1 MQRSAD
7 AFESVYGHSF
17 IGNQFLFKKIKRFAD
32 KWTSGG
38 FDTEEPL
45 DSVTRP
51 WRVFGV
57 LMATLLI
64 VWLVWFGLGKY
75 FYAQDT
81 KEFDIPNPIKAVPAD
96 SEFYAQKRKVKPGL
110 WILTTEA
117 MYGHLN
123 RGQAGLASLEDT
135 TKHQY
140 LPRLYER
147 LFYKPKPFIDGGWFQ
162 SSVYSAPLEGL
173 KYCRIGFARKDYV
186 GWIEGKKLDFN
197 FEPAEEPCLQ
207 PKDFGGSFPIPAYIY
222 SKDKN
227 IFYLNFTGYL
237 QAHVN
242 SYDDFKAY
250 IYRCQK
256 LPNAVATCKLIGYDQ
271 DSQDLQEQFEDKARK
286 DGSLAPLRLWN

>member
-1 MQRSAD
+1 MLLNQYAGIYLLGWFIL
-7 AFESVYGHSF
+7 FEKLKCFV
-17 IGNQFLFKKIKRFAD
+17 D
-32 KWTSGG
+32 KWASGG
-38 FDTEEPL
+38 VDVEEPSN
-45 DSVTRP
+45 SVVKP
-51 WRVFGV
+51 WRVFGTLV
-57 LMATLLI
+57 ATLFI
-64 VWLVWFGLGKY
+64 VWLVWFVLGKY

-96 SEFYAQKRKVKPGL
+96 SEFYAQKRKVKSGL

-140 LPRLYER
+140 LPQLYEK

-173 KYCRIGFARKDYV
+173 KYCRIGFIRKDYV
-186 GWIEGKKLDFN
+186 GWIEGHRLDFN
-197 FEPAEEPCLQ
+197 FESAEEPCLQ
-207 PKDFGGSFPIPAYIY
+207 PDEFGGKFPNQAYIY

-242 SYDDFKAY
+242 NYDDFKAY

-256 LPNAVATCKLIGYDQ
+256 LPNAVAACKLIGYDQ
-271 DSQDLQEQFEDKARK
+271 DAETLQEQNSEKARK
-286 DGSLAPLRLWN
+286 NDSLVPLRLWN